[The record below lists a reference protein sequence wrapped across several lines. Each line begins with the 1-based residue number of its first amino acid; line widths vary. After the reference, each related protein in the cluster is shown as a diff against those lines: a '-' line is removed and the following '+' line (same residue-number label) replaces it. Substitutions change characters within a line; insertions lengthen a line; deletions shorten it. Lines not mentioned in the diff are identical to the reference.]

1 LKEGNKPFWSSS
13 TARYCT
19 KEMKTAEVD
28 RYLRR
33 FNAVVCAVGIRAEES
48 SSRAKKPHFQMRN
61 DITTAT
67 LKAAK
72 GLNAKQHEEW
82 AAVAITRWVESN
94 FKGRL
99 ALTWNAVLNWP
110 IEKVWKSLG
119 TFVEELEQRRH
130 DLPIRKPHSSAKG
143 MACTLGLREWK

>member
-1 LKEGNKPFWSSS
+1 
-13 TARYCT
+13 
-19 KEMKTAEVD
+19 
-28 RYLRR
+28 
-33 FNAVVCAVGIRAEES
+33 
-48 SSRAKKPHFQMRN
+48 MRN